1 MVYSYRIRDLNTGLI
16 SSKKFMSIRSIWY
29 PFITYNCCELCS
41 MALLTLVHHCAG
53 DLEAVKL
60 ANFSVAQKG
69 SSGREKMAKAS
80 AGQETENINDL
91 IK

>member
-1 MVYSYRIRDLNTGLI
+1 
-16 SSKKFMSIRSIWY
+16 
-29 PFITYNCCELCS
+29 
-41 MALLTLVHHCAG
+41 MALLTLVHHCVG

-69 SSGREKMAKAS
+69 SSGREKMAKAG